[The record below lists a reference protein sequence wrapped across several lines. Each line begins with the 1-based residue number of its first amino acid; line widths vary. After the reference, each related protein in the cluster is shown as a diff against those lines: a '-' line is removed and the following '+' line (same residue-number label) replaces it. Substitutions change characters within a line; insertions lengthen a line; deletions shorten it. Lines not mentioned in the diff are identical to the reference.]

1 MAKTK
6 IKKITSEQRKIS
18 FIESVRLFFIENKVE
33 SIFLIFIILLA
44 LALRIYKID
53 EYLTFLGDEG
63 RDVRIVRDLI
73 TKGNLVFIGP
83 QTSVGNMYLGP
94 LYYYLIAPALFLFG
108 LSPVGPAV
116 ANALIGTLTVLLT
129 WFVGR
134 AWFGKVAGL
143 VSAFFFAIS
152 PVAIIYSRSSWNPNP
167 APLFALIC
175 AYSIY
180 QVWQN
185 KKNKWIVVTA
195 ISLAAA
201 LQMHYLCLLLIPFL
215 GLFWLLS
222 LKDQTKQERSS
233 LLKSSLLGFLLFLG
247 LMSPLALFDLKH
259 QGMNF
264 KAFKGFFTD
273 RQTTINLNP
282 AKSDRFLPV
291 LETINNDLFLARQDL
306 NSVWPLVVLVC
317 LVIFALI
324 KNKNKPATFLT
335 IIWVAIAV
343 LGLGVYKQHVYIHYL
358 GFIYPAVYLLLGLIV
373 SLGVAQKSILV
384 KVLSS
389 SLFIYLAFLN
399 IKFSPLWQQP
409 NRQMQV
415 TQQAVDLIIKESA
428 DKPFNFGL
436 IAKQNYDESYRYFFE
451 NKNAKMVRGETGIT
465 EQLFVI
471 CEDGDKCQPEG
482 NPAYQIAIFG
492 PAKVINTWQIN
503 HLKIYLLKK
512 SQ

>member
-6 IKKITSEQRKIS
+6 IKPTLTKTKASLFDQIKS
-18 FIESVRLFFIENKVE
+18 FFVANKAE
-33 SIFLIFIILLA
+33 SILFAFVILLS
-44 LALRIYKID
+44 LFLRLYRID

-94 LYYYLIAPALFLFG
+94 LYYYLIAPALFLAG
-108 LSPVGPAV
+108 LNPVGPAI
-116 ANALIGTLTVLLT
+116 ANAIIGTLTVAFT

-134 AWFGKVAGL
+134 AWFGKFAGL
-143 VSAFFFAIS
+143 ISSFFFAIS

-180 QVWQN
+180 EVWQN
-185 KKNKWIVVTA
+185 RKPKWIIVTA
-195 ISLAAA
+195 VSLAAA
-201 LQMHYLCLLLIPFL
+201 LQMHYLCLLLVPFL
-215 GLFWLLS
+215 GIFWLLS
-222 LKDQTKQERSS
+222 LKYQSQQQRAS
-233 LLKSSLLGFLLFLG
+233 LLRSSLLGFVLFL
-247 LMSPLALFDLKH
+247 LMMSPLVLFDLKH
-259 QGMNF
+259 DGMNF

-291 LETINNDLFLARQDL
+291 VETINNDLFLARQDF
-306 NSVWPLVVLVC
+306 NNIWTVVVFVC
-317 LVIFALI
+317 LAVFGLLTA
-324 KNKNKPATFLT
+324 KNKQATYLT
-335 IIWVAIAV
+335 YIWIAIAI

-358 GFIYPAVYLLLGLIV
+358 GFIYPAVYLLLGLIL
-373 SLGVAQKSILV
+373 SLGLSHKSYIAKSLSLCLFVYLV
-384 KVLSS
+384 
-389 SLFIYLAFLN
+389 FLN
-399 IKFSPLWQQP
+399 TKFSPLWQQP

-415 TQQAVDLIIKESA
+415 TEQAVDLIIKESNNN
-428 DKPFNFGL
+428 PFNFGL
-436 IAKQNYDESYRYFFE
+436 IAKQNYDESYRYFLE
-451 NKNAKMVRGETGIT
+451 NKNSKMVRGEVGLTD
-465 EQLFVI
+465 QLFVI

-512 SQ
+512 NQ